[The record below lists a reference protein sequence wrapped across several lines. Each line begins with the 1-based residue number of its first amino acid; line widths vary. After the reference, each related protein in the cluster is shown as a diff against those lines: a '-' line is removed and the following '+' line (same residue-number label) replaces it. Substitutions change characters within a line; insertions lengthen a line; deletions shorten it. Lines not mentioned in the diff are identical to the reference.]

1 MIKNCMLILKIKFKK
16 KKKKKW
22 KKEIKKATSIFMFK
36 RKKLASIVLIFAKT
50 IFLGLFEFC

>member
-1 MIKNCMLILKIKFKK
+1 MIKNCMLILKIKFK